1 MEQYYRIPI
10 QPFPKIRYGKMSTIR
25 TDRWKPEKCEDL
37 LELNYVIT
45 GNLVFR
51 QDSLQDAIPQDTFFS
66 VFRSK
71 PYEYT
76 FQELPYQEYT
86 LGMNLFAPAV
96 LVDEK
101 DVAAMRYTSTEAI
114 IPRTITDPD
123 LCRQIYPLLTA
134 IGSHLRDSP
143 DPVRYLMVTSRQYE
157 LLALLTRYS
166 LQRARRR
173 CVMSSNRPNPHCR
186 RACVFVQEH
195 LTEKIRV
202 ADVAK
207 YTGIGYRRLSVLFRA
222 HMGVTLV
229 DYINQEKI
237 QRVKQLILTE
247 GTTLEVAGA
256 AVGIE
261 NPKYL
266 STLFHKHTGMTIRQ
280 YKQMCR

>member
-10 QPFPKIRYGKMSTIR
+10 QPLPKIRYGKMSTIR

-37 LELNYVIT
+37 LELNYVLT
-45 GNLVFR
+45 GSLIFR

-71 PYEYT
+71 SYEYT
-76 FQELPYQEYT
+76 FPELPYQEYT

-101 DVAAMRYTSTEAI
+101 EVSAMRYTSAEAI
-114 IPRTITDPD
+114 IPRTITDPEI
-123 LCRQIYPLLTA
+123 CRQIYSLLTA

-143 DPVRYLMVTSRQYE
+143 DPVRYLMVISRQYE
-157 LLALLTRYS
+157 LFALLTRYS
-166 LQRARRR
+166 LQQARRR
-173 CVMSSNRPNPHCR
+173 CVMSSNKPHPHCR

-195 LTEKIRV
+195 LAEKIRV

-207 YTGIGYRRLSVLFRA
+207 YTGIGYRRLSVLFHA
-222 HMGVTLV
+222 YMGVTLV

-237 QRVKQLILTE
+237 LRVKQLILTE
-247 GTTLEVAGA
+247 GATLEAAGA

-261 NPKYL
+261 NTKYL
-266 STLFHKHTGMTIRQ
+266 STLFHKHTGMTVRQ